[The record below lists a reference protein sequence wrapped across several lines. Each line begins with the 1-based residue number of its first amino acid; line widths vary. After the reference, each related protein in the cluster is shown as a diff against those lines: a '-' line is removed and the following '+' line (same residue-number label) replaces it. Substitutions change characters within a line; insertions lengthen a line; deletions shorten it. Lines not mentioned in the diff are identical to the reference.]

1 MFTSDP
7 KHWMWTEACV
17 LLERADRLRN
27 QFFEPVLS
35 TSDSTSWS
43 PPLDIYENEQEIW
56 VFSALPGVAS
66 DDINVYMEAD
76 CLVVTGHRP
85 LPDCIRGAAI
95 HRMEIPHGRFERR
108 IRLSNMNLTVDAMK
122 FENGFLSLRLKKTG

>member
-1 MFTSDP
+1 M
-7 KHWMWTEACV
+7 

-27 QFFEPVLS
+27 RFFEPVLS
-35 TSDSTSWS
+35 ASGSASWS

-66 DDINVYMEAD
+66 DDINVYMESD
-76 CLVVTGHRP
+76 CLVITGHRA

-108 IRLSNMNLTVDAMK
+108 IRLSNTNLAVDVTT

>member
-1 MFTSDP
+1 MFTDDP
-7 KHWMWTEACV
+7 GHWMWTEACV

-27 QFFEPVLS
+27 RFFEPVLS
-35 TSDSTSWS
+35 VSDSASWS
-43 PPLDIYENEQEIW
+43 PPVDVYENEQEIW

-66 DDINVYMEAD
+66 ADLNVYVEAD
-76 CLVVTGHRP
+76 CLIVTGHRS

-108 IRLSNMNLTVDAMK
+108 IRLSNTNLTVDTTT
-122 FENGFLSLRLKKTG
+122 FENGFLSLRLRKTG